1 MRSPLDITEN
11 SHILCK
17 GRYHCA
23 TDLLL
28 DWFGF
33 NQTCKSLSNST
44 QAKQTG
50 QMGGQA
56 YSETSPYEE
65 RTFRWQCALQKK
77 LNDNVFCPSIWLL
90 FRLRNAQELLFLAGR
105 GGDQVRETAS
115 TDPPGPSSLHYIWY
129 GLFIGS
135 FKNLNKCLK
144 ILKIVKNLEQMSQI
158 TLFAKSYVISITK
171 IFFRTTL
178 SCNWSPWTS
187 LRFDLLIGSPSLV
200 LS

>member
-1 MRSPLDITEN
+1 MQLTSCWTGLDSTKLVNLYLIQRKQ
-11 SHILCK
+11 SSWIL
-17 GRYHCA
+17 
-23 TDLLL
+23 
-28 DWFGF
+28 
-33 NQTCKSLSNST
+33 
-44 QAKQTG
+44 TG

-144 ILKIVKNLEQMSQI
+144 ILKIVKNLENRQ
-158 TLFAKSYVISITK
+158 KS
-171 IFFRTTL
+171 
-178 SCNWSPWTS
+178 WTN
-187 LRFDLLIGSPSLV
+187 V
-200 LS
+200 

>member
-1 MRSPLDITEN
+1 MSRWPLVLFDIFQKFWLLSRNSPLGQIVWC
-11 SHILCK
+11 SSSFSL
-17 GRYHCA
+17 
-23 TDLLL
+23 
-28 DWFGF
+28 
-33 NQTCKSLSNST
+33 KSDKNLSLEVLSPLPRSFHPN
-44 QAKQTG
+44 KCWR
-50 QMGGQA
+50 GG
-56 YSETSPYEE
+56 
-65 RTFRWQCALQKK
+65 
-77 LNDNVFCPSIWLL
+77 
-90 FRLRNAQELLFLAGR
+90 